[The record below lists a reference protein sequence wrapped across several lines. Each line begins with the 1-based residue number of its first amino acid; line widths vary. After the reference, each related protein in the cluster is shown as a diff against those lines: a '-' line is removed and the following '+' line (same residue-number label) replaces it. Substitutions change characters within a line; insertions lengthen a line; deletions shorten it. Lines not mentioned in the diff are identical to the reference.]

1 MFGYFCSSIR
11 QCPFSFKLCS
21 KWVVMTLTSNKLTTQ
36 LQHEKNSLQFN
47 SLTIREIQKFKW
59 GINDKNQ
66 TLRDLIRILEIRSNM
81 KKLGSSI
88 WLD

>member
-1 MFGYFCSSIR
+1 
-11 QCPFSFKLCS
+11 
-21 KWVVMTLTSNKLTTQ
+21 MTLTSNKLTTQ

-47 SLTIREIQKFKW
+47 SPTIREIQQFKW

-81 KKLGSSI
+81 KNWEVVFDLTKLY
-88 WLD
+88 